1 MRLLLDTCT
10 FLWVALDSP
19 ELSKAART
27 AFSDPTNDVF
37 LSPISAWEI
46 SLKHARGRLP
56 LAEPPDRFVPRWRI
70 THAIESLPLSEE
82 AVLKL
87 DRLPQLH
94 RDPFDRILVCQAI
107 TEGLA
112 ILTPD
117 ELIRQYPV
125 RTSW

>member
-1 MRLLLDTCT
+1 M
-10 FLWVALDSP
+10 DSP

-87 DRLPQLH
+87 DRLPQL
-94 RDPFDRILVCQAI
+94 
-107 TEGLA
+107 
-112 ILTPD
+112 
-117 ELIRQYPV
+117 
-125 RTSW
+125 